1 MRHNWCGAFRQCRA
15 LARRTQWAV
24 PGQTVSLDF
33 IVFQRDIRTIPTVD
47 LLDTVIGIGTCS
59 GSDTDKFAKF
69 KLTRVQGKV
78 VNPGESAHLT

>member
-1 MRHNWCGAFRQCRA
+1 M
-15 LARRTQWAV
+15 
-24 PGQTVSLDF
+24 
-33 IVFQRDIRTIPTVD
+33 D